1 MHLYYRAP
9 RRPLLRSTIGRL
21 GWRIDS
27 RGSGGYVVA
36 AQSELPHGI
45 YRVADEHAPIPL
57 PRLLTRMLAP
67 PPSPLIPRR
76 FTPISHPD
84 AYAEAALSNQSHRVR
99 AARTGTR
106 HRAVPLAANSLGRL
120 VGAGL
125 LDHDHAHGI
134 LLSAAQIHVGVD
146 GFTQAEA
153 DRTINDGLTYAAH
166 PTAPA
171 GAGPR

>member
-1 MHLYYRAP
+1 MHLYYRTP
-9 RRPLLRSTIGRL
+9 RKPPLRNTIARL

-57 PRLLTRMLAP
+57 PRWLTQMLAP

-84 AYAEAALSNQSHRVR
+84 AYIETALSNQSARVR

-106 HRAVPLAANSLGRL
+106 HRAVLLAANSLGRL

-125 LDHDHAHGI
+125 LDHDHAHTV

-153 DRTINDGLTYAAH
+153 DRTISDGLTYAAH
-166 PTAPA
+166 RTAPA
-171 GAGPR
+171 STGRR